1 MQRLFTTFPN
11 GWPGAGLLLLRVV
24 SAVPI
29 FLDCLSMVSDGS
41 APTAAWLRLSGL
53 LPATAVLFG
62 AWTPVAA
69 LLMAVVELS
78 FALSTPGCF
87 TLYLTR
93 AAIGLALVGLGP
105 GAWSLDS
112 RRYGRKRIEL

>member
-11 GWPGAGLLLLRVV
+11 GWPGAGLLLLRIALAIPVF
-24 SAVPI
+24 P
-29 FLDCLSMVSDGS
+29 DCLAMMSDGS

-62 AWTPVAA
+62 AWTPFAA
-69 LLMAVVELS
+69 LLLAVVELY
-78 FALSTPGCF
+78 FALSMPGCL
-87 TLYLTR
+87 TLHLTR

-112 RRYGRKRIEL
+112 HRYGRKRIEL